1 MNNQVLT
8 AIDQRRSIRAYTAE
22 QVTREQLDLL
32 LSAALSSPTARNTQS
47 WHFTAVQKREVIER
61 IDRAAIEQL
70 KRGADENQLAR
81 LNQPGYTLFHGAPT
95 VIFISAVSAAR
106 YAVVDCGIAVQSI
119 ALAAYS
125 LGLGSVILG
134 MPRAAFEGPEKASLE
149 KELEFPKGAEYQIA
163 IAIGNPAAGKEK
175 PAVEPGRVTVIA

>member
-1 MNNQVLT
+1 MSNPVLQ
-8 AIDQRRSIRAYTAE
+8 AIDRRRSIRAYTSE
-22 QVTREQLDLL
+22 QVTKEQLELL

-47 WHFTAVQKREVIER
+47 WHFTAVQKRELIDV

-70 KRGADENQLAR
+70 KKGADEAQLTR

-106 YAVVDCGIAVQSI
+106 YAAIDCGIAAQSI

-134 MPRAAFEGPEKASLE
+134 MPRAAFEGPQKEALE
-149 KELEFPKGAEYQIA
+149 RELAFPQGAEYQIA

>member
-1 MNNQVLT
+1 MSNPILQ

-22 QVTREQLDLL
+22 QVTKEQLDLL

-47 WHFTAVQKREVIER
+47 WHFTAVQKKEMIER

-70 KRGADENQLAR
+70 KRGADEAQLAR

-134 MPRAAFEGPEKASLE
+134 MPRAAFEGPGKAALE
-149 KELEFPKGAEYQIA
+149 KELEFPKGAEFQIA

-175 PAVEPGRVTVIA
+175 PALEPGRVTIIA